1 MKRFS
6 IIILTIFLSISCL
19 ALSQPRGIVIYH
31 NYCTHTIEVAWKIEN
46 NKEFIFSIK
55 PSQSDRRFYIA
66 EKGNQVEIDK
76 LYFIKDGIKQQ
87 FNTKLIS
94 ENSYMLIACS
104 ENSK

>member
-6 IIILTIFLSISCL
+6 IIILTIFFSISCL

-55 PSQSDRRFYIA
+55 PS
-66 EKGNQVEIDK
+66 
-76 LYFIKDGIKQQ
+76 
-87 FNTKLIS
+87 
-94 ENSYMLIACS
+94 
-104 ENSK
+104 